1 MGGWSYDALSS
12 AVPALATAPQGA
24 SPQEVRQ
31 KVNVVQDDPEGWGT
45 WNPASRPTAVDIS
58 ITPNRLLYSKL
69 AAQAVLTPGILT
81 VDAGVAAAGPIP
93 VTLVLSAAPTADVA
107 IRWGLWEADGWH
119 RQIGS
124 RGRGVQ

>member
-58 ITPNRLLYSKL
+58 ITPF
-69 AAQAVLTPGILT
+69 
-81 VDAGVAAAGPIP
+81 AAAAPAP
-93 VTLVLSAAPTADVA
+93 AAAA
-107 IRWGLWEADGWH
+107 AWAE
-119 RQIGS
+119 
-124 RGRGVQ
+124 